1 MTEPRIKLR
10 MVKATTEK
18 YYAIAV
24 LDTCENIFNR
34 ALDGKNY
41 AFSMLIRDDI
51 TGELRHREDISC
63 IVEGYDVASSDTFKE
78 LTIEEYLIFAYV
90 LKKDG
95 FVYNRKTGELVNKR
109 TGETIILGTDE

>member
-1 MTEPRIKLR
+1 MTEPRVKLR
-10 MVKATTEK
+10 MVKATTEQ

-24 LDTCENIFNR
+24 LDICDNVFNR
-34 ALDGKNY
+34 AYNSENY

-63 IVEGYDVASSDTFKE
+63 VIDSYDIASSDTFKE

-90 LKKDG
+90 LRKDG
-95 FVYNRKTGELVNKR
+95 FVFNRKTGELFNKK
-109 TGETIILGTDE
+109 TGKTINLGTK